1 MALLCTQEELDEM
14 CRNGTELVHEAI
26 DSGDPA
32 VARAEWDRIVE
43 ARTGLVDLMIDW
55 GATAIRWVLENHG
68 PEEMAKCFEPD
79 LLAGDRAAGRDRGRR
94 DGGSGA

>member
-32 VARAEWDRIVE
+32 VARA
-43 ARTGLVDLMIDW
+43 GLVQLMID
-55 GATAIRWVLENHG
+55 
-68 PEEMAKCFEPD
+68 
-79 LLAGDRAAGRDRGRR
+79 
-94 DGGSGA
+94 